1 MLNFAGKLTS
11 LLQEKF
17 GPFSE
22 TVSEFPQTLWLRQL
36 EIPGFKLVIKRCNWI
51 FPDVIQHLPKNRIQ
65 FSNFC
70 HVGLFSGSFS

>member
-1 MLNFAGKLTS
+1 MNFMLNFAGKLTS

-36 EIPGFKLVIKRCNWI
+36 EIPGFKLVIKRCN
-51 FPDVIQHLPKNRIQ
+51 
-65 FSNFC
+65 
-70 HVGLFSGSFS
+70 